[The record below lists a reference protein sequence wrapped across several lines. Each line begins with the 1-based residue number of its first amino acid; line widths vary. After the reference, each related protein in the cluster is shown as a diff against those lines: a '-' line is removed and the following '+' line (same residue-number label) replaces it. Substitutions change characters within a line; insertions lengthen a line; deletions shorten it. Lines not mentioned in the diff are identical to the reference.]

1 MRLEELSTFLV
12 VMVTPPRVRPGDLW
26 NTLLR
31 RHQRWDI
38 PGTMRARVT
47 FVPNLGL
54 CVIPRLPCRIYRNS
68 AIALIHSLVLWTI
81 HLITPKISPS
91 KKSSILFSWSFS
103 TRLDNYKAPFLF
115 PDSLVLGPLPTLAYN
130 EDRSRPRELPIF
142 SITLMPPIV
151 VGTSNIRTDRT
162 NPASTA
168 SMATLRMSTGVRGI
182 TIQKI
187 LSSTSMI

>member
-26 NTLLR
+26 NTLPR

-68 AIALIHSLVLWTI
+68 AIVLIHSLVLWTI
-81 HLITPKISPS
+81 HPITPKIWPS
-91 KKSSILFSWSFS
+91 KKQSILFSWSFS
-103 TRLDNYKAPFLF
+103 TQLDNYKAPFLF

-130 EDRSRPRELPIF
+130 EDRPGLESCP
-142 SITLMPPIV
+142 
-151 VGTSNIRTDRT
+151 
-162 NPASTA
+162 
-168 SMATLRMSTGVRGI
+168 
-182 TIQKI
+182 
-187 LSSTSMI
+187 SSLLL